1 MKTILEIGG
10 GLTPYFILY
19 GIPLATDT
27 DYICL
32 DVFER
37 NLDIAKESYRAT
49 KDTPGVMYPRQVTFM
64 LRDAVDVPFPDASI
78 DEVVMSNVLSA
89 PIHWNWNK
97 DATRV
102 RIANPSLVV
111 DRVLVQ
117 DSQEVDP
124 FYRERKR
131 VVDEALRVLRPGGT
145 LSLYTDLV
153 IYGLDSYFRI
163 IEELTRDSRFVVTE
177 DTVQADRIDKQNRK
191 KLLDP
196 TCNTYFR
203 AEVLPHATVVRI
215 QKLSE
220 KYEK

>member
-19 GIPLATDT
+19 GIPLAPDT

-37 NLDIAKESYRAT
+37 NLDIAKESYNAT
-49 KDTPGVMYPRQVTFM
+49 KDTPGAMYPRQVTFL
-64 LRDAVDVPFPDASI
+64 LRDAIDLSFPDASV

-97 DATRV
+97 DGARV

-117 DSQEVDP
+117 DSREVDP

-145 LSLYTDLV
+145 LSIYTDLV

-163 IEELTRDSRFVVTE
+163 IDELAQDTRFVVTE
-177 DTVQADRIDKQNRK
+177 DTMEADRIDEQNRK

-196 TCNTYFR
+196 KSNTYFR
-203 AEVLPHATVVRI
+203 AEVLPKCTVVRVVKK
-215 QKLSE
+215 Q
-220 KYEK
+220 